1 MLISSKSHIQHHQN
15 AYVTQV
21 IVPDSQVLQH
31 QQLEVLSHLES
42 VDLATYIT
50 LSAAPSS
57 YTSTASQ
64 DPQSIAAGYH

>member
-1 MLISSKSHIQHHQN
+1 MLISSKSHRHHHN

-21 IVPDSQVLQH
+21 IVPGSQVPQH

-50 LSAAPSS
+50 LSATPSS
-57 YTSTASQ
+57 FTSTASQ
-64 DPQSIAAGYH
+64 DPQCIAAVYH